1 MSTIALTDAAR
12 STCNRKIPNGTL
24 PSPYLSNY
32 LLSTIPDEL
41 KEIASLEEVMVAMVI
56 SQFGLKVSV
65 INVPSKI
72 NDSVNISQRKFST
85 MLAVQLRFRRR
96 IN

>member
-1 MSTIALTDAAR
+1 MSTIAFTDAAR
-12 STCNRKIPNGTL
+12 STCNRNIPNGIL
-24 PSPYLSNY
+24 PGPFPSNY

-72 NDSVNISQRKFST
+72 NDSVNIPQSSARCWQSSY
-85 MLAVQLRFRRR
+85 VSGGE
-96 IN
+96 